1 MKVYQRIA
9 SIANPNN
16 DVFMAEM
23 SKALKQ
29 NEKDNFQSEVHYSYA
44 NGTFTVLILGYTGR

>member
-16 DVFMAEM
+16 NVFMEEM

-29 NEKDNFQSEVHYSYA
+29 NEKDNFQSEIHYSYA

>member
-9 SIANPNN
+9 SIANPDHN
-16 DVFMAEM
+16 VFMEETA
-23 SKALKQ
+23 KALKQ

-44 NGTFTVLILGYTGR
+44 NDTFTVLILGYTGR